1 MAAGKNLLSR
11 VPNHFVQTIVFDGT
25 SGLGLVNVA
34 VTVARVTGR
43 VLVTNMGI
51 YCSTSLAGATATISL
66 GTAGQTAAIIAAT
79 TATDIDSGD
88 WWQDMSPAQQTDTA
102 IKDTLLDAGGLQ
114 YEPLV
119 ADITGGTLNLYL
131 FWLPLSIDGN
141 LRGPA

>member
-34 VTVARVTGR
+34 VSVARVTGR
-43 VLVTNMGI
+43 VLITNLGI
-51 YCSTSLAGATATISL
+51 YCSTTLAGATATISL
-66 GTAGQTAAIIAAT
+66 GSAGNTAAIIAAT
-79 TATDIDSGD
+79 TATTIASGD
-88 WWQDMSPAQQTDTA
+88 WWQDATPAQQVDTA

-114 YEPLV
+114 YEPLT
-119 ADITGGTLNLYL
+119 ATISGGTLALYL
-131 FWLPLSIDGN
+131 FWLPLSIDGQ

>member
-34 VTVARVTGR
+34 VTVARVTGE
-43 VLVTNMGI
+43 VLITNMGI
-51 YCSTSLAGATATISL
+51 YCPTSLAGATATISL
-66 GTAGQTAAIIAAT
+66 GSAGNSAAIIAAT
-79 TATDIDSGD
+79 TATTIDSGD
-88 WWQDMSPAQQTDTA
+88 WWVDTSPAQQIATA

-119 ADITGGTLNLYL
+119 ATISGGTLELSL

>member
-11 VPNHFVQTIVFDGT
+11 VPNHFVQTTTFT
-25 SGLGLVNVA
+25 GLTGAGLVNVA
-34 VTVARVTGR
+34 VSVARVTGR
-43 VLVTNMGI
+43 VLITNMGI
-51 YCSTSLAGATATISL
+51 YCTTNLAGATATLSL
-66 GTAGQTAAIIAAT
+66 GSAGNTAAIIAAT

-88 WWQDMSPAQQTDTA
+88 WWQDMSPSQQTDTA

-114 YEPLV
+114 YEPLTANV
-119 ADITGGTLNLYL
+119 SGGVLNLYL